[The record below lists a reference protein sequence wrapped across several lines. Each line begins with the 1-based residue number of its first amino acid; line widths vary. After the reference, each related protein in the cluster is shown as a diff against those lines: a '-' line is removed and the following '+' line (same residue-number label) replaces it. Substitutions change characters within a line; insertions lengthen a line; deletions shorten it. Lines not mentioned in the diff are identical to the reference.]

1 MIVGIGTDILQT
13 DRMSAALKRTP
24 RLPERILTPEEL
36 EKFRAH
42 RQPEIFLAKR
52 FAAKEAAVKALGIGI
67 GRGISWQHFAV
78 VHDEWGK
85 PSLEIRGGAAERAE
99 SIGCA
104 RLHLSYSDERDYV
117 VAFVVAESE

>member
-1 MIVGIGTDILQT
+1 MIVGIGTDILQIE
-13 DRMSAALKRTP
+13 RIGAALKRTP

-36 EKFRAH
+36 EIFRAH

-67 GRGISWQHFAV
+67 GRGVSWQHLAV
-78 VHDEWGK
+78 LHDEWGK
-85 PSLEIRGGAAERAE
+85 PSLALSGGAAERANT
-99 SIGCA
+99 IGCA
-104 RLHLSYSDERDYV
+104 RLHLSYSDEREYV